1 MEIFATIT
9 QKVNID
15 PLDVIKELSVLP
27 DGGEWVALNEQGDPV
42 MYEEVSAGQHSYDK
56 PIRVLT
62 KEEYEVYLAKETL
75 IKFLTKKSI
84 DSLMTSKR
92 NIKR

>member
-1 MEIFATIT
+1 MEIFATII

-15 PLDVIKELSVLP
+15 PLEVIKKLHVLP
-27 DGGEWVALNEQGDPV
+27 DGGEFVKIEDGKPV
-42 MYEEVSAGQHSYDK
+42 VYEEVSAGQHSYDN

-75 IKFLTKKSI
+75 IKFLTQKK
-84 DSLMTSKR
+84 
-92 NIKR
+92 